1 MFLDAWSLALTLGS
15 LVVLFLLALAA
26 RTGVRVLRR
35 WNPASDEQG
44 QIRLESEIWLSSTL
58 VAYALGIQILS
69 LALFVL
75 AADEFAGVI
84 AGAMCATGSLL
95 ANDFGMPTLLVK
107 LAGVFCYGFWLVLH
121 HLDIQSESYPLV
133 RAKFA
138 YLLALLPLLAA
149 DLTLQTLYLA
159 NLTPDII
166 TSCCAVVFSA
176 AGAGEG
182 NLLSGFSEGVLLRLF
197 YGTAVMLAAVGGW
210 LRWGRGAAPAVLS
223 LLDALGWLWFL
234 GLALV
239 AITTVFSAYIYAM
252 PFHNCPFCI
261 LQSEY
266 NYIGFAIYG
275 ALLTAVFYGFTSQAV
290 LLFRRRSGLGPAV
303 AAYQRMAGQLS
314 LILLALFLLLASY
327 HWLRYLLLGGEA

>member
-1 MFLDAWSLALTLGS
+1 MFLDVWSLALTLVS
-15 LVVLFLLALAA
+15 LVVIFLLAIAA
-26 RTGVRVLRR
+26 RTGVRVLRG
-35 WNPASDEQG
+35 WNPASDDQA

-69 LALFVL
+69 LVLFVL

-95 ANDFGMPTLLVK
+95 ANEFGMPALLVK
-107 LAGVFCYGFWLVLH
+107 LAGVFLYGFWLVLH

-133 RAKFA
+133 RLKFA
-138 YLLALLPLLAA
+138 WLLALLPLLAT

-159 NLTPDII
+159 NLSPDII

-176 AGAGEG
+176 GGAGEG

-197 YGTAVMLAAVGGW
+197 YGTAVILAAVGGW
-210 LRWGRGAAPAVLS
+210 LRFGWRPSPAVLS
-223 LLDALGWLWFL
+223 LFYAAGWLWFL

-239 AITTVFSAYIYAM
+239 AITTVFSSYIYAM

-261 LQSEY
+261 LQPEY
-266 NYIGFAIYG
+266 HYIGFALYG
-275 ALLTAVFYGFTSQAV
+275 TLLAAVFYGFTSQAV
-290 LLFRRRSGLGPAV
+290 LLFRQRSGLGPAV
-303 AAYQRMAGQLS
+303 AAYQRMAVQLS
-314 LILLALFLLLASY
+314 LILLGAFLLLASF